1 MGLEEARGP
10 TLSCRSHGVKFM
22 CPPWDLQCF
31 EPTFSFVKWRYNCL
45 ANVRAP
51 FLVTEGSLE
60 EVTETPFGWEEGK
73 LDKRGT
79 ALQGRRLM
87 GGSQGWQGGE
97 SP

>member
-1 MGLEEARGP
+1 MGSN
-10 TLSCRSHGVKFM
+10 SCALYGTCSRS
-22 CPPWDLQCF
+22 LQCF

-45 ANVRAP
+45 ANVRVP
-51 FLVTEGSLE
+51 FLVTEG
-60 EVTETPFGWEEGK
+60 FGWEEGK

-87 GGSQGWQGGE
+87 GGEQGWQGGE